1 MLYKMNVHFVSTL
14 GKLIINTFCISDFFQ
29 NWSLL
34 GPSKKKDKFGCLSQS
49 DPVSPTN
56 KIFCQNMNE
65 ILLKMSLNTIN
76 LRMKGIGLWCLTS
89 LSTIFPL
96 YHVVSFIGGGNQ
108 SPCRKP
114 RPVASQCQTLSHNV
128 ISSIPHHER
137 QIQTHNLIAQVVVN
151 PTTMRSLPR
160 WPPVEW

>member
-1 MLYKMNVHFVSTL
+1 
-14 GKLIINTFCISDFFQ
+14 
-29 NWSLL
+29 
-34 GPSKKKDKFGCLSQS
+34 
-49 DPVSPTN
+49 
-56 KIFCQNMNE
+56 
-65 ILLKMSLNTIN
+65 MSLNTIN

-137 QIQTHNLIAQVVVN
+137 EIQTHNLIAQVVVN

-160 WPPVEW
+160 